1 MFFIPMEYVGNTFT
15 VDVYLIK
22 TRKKY
27 FIIVLS
33 RNINVLFL
41 FTKLS
46 VLHKSFSTE
55 IISSVFSYFY
65 NSEFYIFFM
74 IWTLL
79 SIFLPK
85 YFLLHLFVYEKTVT
99 RHEQLWSKKVLLQD

>member
-46 VLHKSFSTE
+46 VLHKTFSTE

-65 NSEFYIFFM
+65 NSEFYIF
-74 IWTLL
+74 
-79 SIFLPK
+79 
-85 YFLLHLFVYEKTVT
+85 
-99 RHEQLWSKKVLLQD
+99 LWFGHF